1 MKNTDELKGKLV
13 CCLIE
18 GMGLVVGKFNNE
30 GELTLKNPRVVQIQQ
45 AQAPNPNAPPQA
57 QLRLVEMVGSPD
69 RLIMNRQPVIIYE
82 IMKKEIKDLYVQST
96 TNLVVTNKMPNLEI
110 VK

>member
-18 GMGLVVGKFNNE
+18 GMGLIVGKFNNE
-30 GELTLKNPRVVQIQQ
+30 GELTLKNPRAAQIRQEQ
-45 AQAPNPNAPPQA
+45 PNPNAPPQA
-57 QLRLVEMVGSPD
+57 QLRFVELVGSPD
-69 RLIMNRQPVIIYE
+69 KLIMNRQPVIIYE
-82 IMKKEIKDLYVQST
+82 IMKKEIKDLYVQAT